1 MIRFTKQNDFPSL
14 HKTVARE
21 LLLTTPVDRC
31 SWQSGVAPSAVHE
44 LEDAI
49 LQFDV
54 PALATKWAATI
65 YPDLPSDNLGW
76 AEAHFQERV
85 SGQPLNPAPSYL
97 DWPWHSEKYR
107 EQFKARRVMDGPVC
121 CTGDCCGP
129 GSYCCAR
136 ANPHSHDKDGNW
148 VPEAV
153 VARPFDHTYPER
165 MWPKLAGGTPEF
177 PAPMSGIRFD
187 YGDLQD
193 VIDLLKRDP
202 FTRQAYLPIWFPEDT
217 GSVEGQ
223 RVPCTLGYHFIR
235 YGAQLNVKYFIR
247 SCDITRH
254 LPNDVYMAGRL
265 LQHVV
270 LHLEGTGK
278 PSLGREY
285 AAPYAGDLTMF
296 ISNLHMFTADKWRY
310 EGITR

>member
-85 SGQPLNPAPSYL
+85 SGQPLNPAPSYI
-97 DWPWHSEKYR
+97 DWPWHSEKYKEEYKGVGWKNR
-107 EQFKARRVMDGPVC
+107 HNRQ
-121 CTGDCCGP
+121 
-129 GSYCCAR
+129 S
-136 ANPHSHDKDGNW
+136 
-148 VPEAV
+148 
-153 VARPFDHTYPER
+153 PFDHTYPER
-165 MWPKLAGGTPEF
+165 MWPKLAGGSDEF
-177 PAPMSGIRFD
+177 PQPMSGIRFD

>member
-1 MIRFTKQNDFPSL
+1 MITTWAHRRNNL
-14 HKTVARE
+14 AER
-21 LLLTTPVDRC
+21 LLVRPPVDRS
-31 SWQSGVAPSAVHE
+31 SWQSGAAPSPVYE
-44 LEDAI
+44 LD
-49 LQFDV
+49 DV
-54 PALATKWAATI
+54 VLCGRVN
-65 YPDLPSDNLGW
+65 PSPTEWQTSTGADIPW
-76 AEAHFQERV
+76 AETHFQERV
-85 SGQPLNPAPSYL
+85 SGRPLNPAPSYV

-121 CTGDCCGP
+121 CTDDCCGP

-165 MWPKLAGGTPEF
+165 MWPKFFASSDRGNV
-177 PAPMSGIRFD
+177 PAIRRGIRFD

-193 VIDLLKRDP
+193 VVNLLVKDP

-217 GSVEGQ
+217 GSTGGQ

-235 YGAQLNVKYFIR
+235 KGAHLDMKYFIR

-254 LPNDVYMAGRL
+254 FHNDVYMAGRL
-265 LQHVV
+265 LHWVV
-270 LHLEGTGK
+270 
-278 PSLGREY
+278 
-285 AAPYAGDLTMF
+285 AALQDEQDTFGVPYVGNLTMF
-296 ISNLHMFTADKWRY
+296 ISNLHMFTADAWRY
-310 EGITR
+310 NTDGSPKQ